1 MMKTLLLATCAA
13 ALGLAA
19 TPAFAG
25 IVSDAQGDWAPGYT
39 GQKLND
45 LDVKA
50 FSVAYD
56 SGASLF
62 HLKGT
67 MWGNITAGTE
77 GFYVIGVDTGS
88 GPSHPFGALGQ
99 PNVTF
104 NGVMLVQKDGTGTI
118 GATSLTSMI
127 TIAGDTFNLD
137 IPLSLLPASTGFD
150 AMHYGFNLWPRGA
163 GAQAVADFAP
173 ENSTLS
179 AAVPE
184 AGTWAMMVAG
194 FVVLG
199 GTMRTRRRTAAF
211 A

>member
-1 MMKTLLLATCAA
+1 MKNLLLATCVAA
-13 ALGLAA
+13 IGLAA
-19 TPAFAG
+19 APASAG
-25 IVSDAQGDWAPGYT
+25 IVSDARGDWAPGYT
-39 GQKLND
+39 GQKLDD

-56 SGASLF
+56 GGASLF

-88 GPSHPFGALGQ
+88 GLSHPFGALGQ

-104 NGVMLVQKDGTGTI
+104 NTVMLVQKNGTGNI

-150 AMHYGFNLWPRGA
+150 PMNYGFNLWPRGA

-179 AAVPE
+179 AVPE
-184 AGTWAMMVAG
+184 IGTWSMMVAG
-194 FVVLG
+194 FVILG
-199 GTMRTRRRTAAF
+199 GAMRTRRRIAAF

>member
-1 MMKTLLLATCAA
+1 MMKNLLLASCAA

-19 TPAFAG
+19 TPASAA

-50 FSVAYD
+50 FSVDYD
-56 SGASLF
+56 AGASLF

-77 GFYVIGVDTGS
+77 GFYVIGVNTGS
-88 GPSHPFGALGQ
+88 GPSHPFGPLGQ
-99 PNVTF
+99 PNVKF
-104 NGVMLVQKDGTGTI
+104 NTVMLVQKNGTGTL

-127 TIAGDTFNLD
+127 TIAGDSFMLD

-150 AMHYGFNLWPRGA
+150 AMHYGFNLWPRGL
-163 GAQAVADFAP
+163 GTQSIADFAP
-173 ENSTLS
+173 ENSMLS

-184 AGTWAMMVAG
+184 VGTWAMMVAG
-194 FVVLG
+194 FVALG
-199 GTMRTRRRTAAF
+199 GAMRTRRRLAF

>member
-1 MMKTLLLATCAA
+1 MLKNLLLASCAA

-19 TPAFAG
+19 TPASAG
-25 IVSDAQGDWAPGYT
+25 IVSDVQGDWAPGYT
-39 GQKLND
+39 GQKLDD

-56 SGASLF
+56 AGASLF

-77 GFYVIGVDTGS
+77 GFYVIGVDTGT

-104 NGVMLVQKDGTGTI
+104 NGVMLVQKNGTGTI
-118 GATSLTSMI
+118 GATQLQSMI
-127 TIAGDTFNLD
+127 TIAGDSFMLD

-179 AAVPE
+179 AVPE
-184 AGTWAMMVAG
+184 IGTWAMMVAG

-199 GTMRTRRRTAAF
+199 GTMRSRRRLAAF